1 MKKRSFDRQKK
12 ERSSDVNANFDE
24 EKSGHGSGRNVVAS
38 AKLRDEMNNELLN
51 QVCAVSNAGDER
63 SAGNLY
69 STKGQS
75 RTDGANQK
83 RSHAERDERE
93 LPDTSGHGDY
103 FGFLDPKGGNDER
116 EAGRPEP
123 GRQIHQALPP
133 KRPKFFDR
141 GQSDAEDERIEAGP
155 GSVVDPGLKP
165 AP

>member
-1 MKKRSFDRQKK
+1 MEDELLHQIRAVGEAGDKGGARNSNPAKGQPRTNGADK
-12 ERSSDVNANFDE
+12 ER
-24 EKSGHGSGRNVVAS
+24 R
-38 AKLRDEMNNELLN
+38 
-51 QVCAVSNAGDER
+51 
-63 SAGNLY
+63 
-69 STKGQS
+69 
-75 RTDGANQK
+75 
-83 RSHAERDERE
+83 HAERDERE

-155 GSVVDPGLKP
+155 GGVVDQGLETAEVYAFLAQILVTEERAQREPG
-165 AP
+165 